1 MSRRERVTVAEAGPA
16 PDTVGRAGLDLT
28 LWLVG
33 LLGLTLTVVTMA
45 IVLTTPGPGDRPL
58 VAVGRA
64 LVIAVPVGVGLLLW
78 RYRSDK
84 RMGQV
89 LVLAGCL
96 WFLPTLAESGDD
108 VVYSIGRVGGWLVEP
123 VLIFVILSAPSGRLS
138 GRLERAVVAASA
150 LLVLLLFLPTAL
162 FVERYPEPFP
172 YGSCSEC
179 PANAFM
185 FSAEQPAFVD
195 DVVRPLRDVLAIA
208 LYAVVLVLL
217 ARHLRASTHLMR
229 LTLAPVLVVGL
240 ARGLAFVTYVLLRL
254 ADPTATLLD
263 AIGWVYQ
270 LTLPAMALAILLGL
284 LRSRLYAGEALQRL
298 AVRLRHP
305 KPDEVT
311 EALRATMEDPS
322 LQLAFRIGGSEGWVD
337 AAGRRVPEPAE
348 DSARMLTEVRD
359 ERGNA
364 VALVHDPALRDQNEF
379 VEAAGSLA
387 LGLLENQLLA
397 ATVEASLRELSQ
409 SRARIQVVADNERR
423 RIERDL
429 HDGAQQRLV
438 ALRIRL
444 GLVSDLMKE
453 DPAQGAEL
461 VRELGLE
468 AEEALEEVRRLAHGV
483 YPSLLADQ
491 GLAEALRALARD
503 GSVVS
508 RVEVDSVGRYAP
520 EIESAVYFCCLEAL
534 QNATKHA
541 VGATSVTISVGHDD
555 GELRFAVVDDGPG
568 FEPERLRPG
577 AGLTNMRDRLAA
589 VGGELTVGSQPGNG
603 TQVAGRIPVSALG

>member
-1 MSRRERVTVAEAGPA
+1 MVADAGPA
-16 PDTVGRAGLDLT
+16 PETPERAGSDLT

-33 LLGLTLTVVTMA
+33 LLGLALTVVTMA

-58 VAVGRA
+58 IAVGRA
-64 LVIAVPVGVGLLLW
+64 LVIAVPIGVGLLLW
-78 RYRSDK
+78 RYRSDR

-108 VVYSIGRVGGWLVEP
+108 VVYSIGRVGAWLVEP
-123 VLIFVILSAPSGRLS
+123 ALIFVILSAPSGRLS

-150 LLVLLLFLPTAL
+150 LLVLLLFLPTAPL
-162 FVERYPEPFP
+162 VQRYPEPFP

-185 FSAEQPAFVD
+185 LSAEQPAFVD
-195 DVVRPLRDVLAIA
+195 DVLRPLRDGLAIA

-217 ARHLRASTHLMR
+217 ARRLRASTHLMR
-229 LTLAPVLVVGL
+229 LTLAPVLAIGL
-240 ARGLAFVTYVLLRL
+240 ARGLAFVTYVPLRR
-254 ADPTATLLD
+254 ADPTATFLD

-305 KPDEVT
+305 EPDEVT
-311 EALRATMEDPS
+311 KALRETMEDPS
-322 LQLAFRIGGSEGWVD
+322 LQLAFRIGGREGWVD
-337 AAGRRVPEPAE
+337 AAGRPVPEPAE
-348 DSARMLTEVRD
+348 GSARMLTEVRD
-359 ERGNA
+359 QSGNA
-364 VALVHDPALRDQNEF
+364 VALVHDSALRNQNEF

-397 ATVEASLRELSQ
+397 AKVEASLRELSE

-444 GLVSDLMKE
+444 GLVSEVMKE
-453 DPAQGAEL
+453 DPARGAEL

-491 GLAEALRALARD
+491 GLPEALRALARD
-503 GSVVS
+503 GSLVS

-534 QNATKHA
+534 QNSTKHA
-541 VGATSVTISVGHDD
+541 VGATSVTISVSHDD
-555 GELRFAVVDDGPG
+555 GELRFAVADDGPG
-568 FEPERLRPG
+568 FEPERIRPG

-589 VGGELTVGSQPGNG
+589 VGGELTVGSEPGNG